1 MKTLVKLSPVLA
13 CFLFAAQAMAGDLV
27 LTAKWAA
34 QNPPWTST
42 TDTHVDLNAQVLSA
56 WRSISGN
63 NGAMCQAVWN
73 NLGPGLSGAG
83 NCIRNL
89 YNTGNTCSFDQNPV
103 ISVDSRNNKATI
115 TLHTSNNQLRFTT
128 SVQGVCNV
136 INTGDPNFAAWV
148 DVNATAV
155 LSYNGSELHVD
166 SANAE
171 IAHISLSGT
180 NTQAQ
185 AIIGMGNVLG
195 SITPVLNRMVG
206 RPFDF
211 SGPLNPSIIKVNVLL
226 AVAKSQLT
234 LPGAE
239 FSLGSDN
246 NGVLFEALYSKC
258 LAGQTAG
265 NLPGTGDTV
274 CLNSN
279 DWQKVKAVA
288 SNCIAPATINL
299 TCPAAA
305 DRGPKPADGWF
316 GNGSC
321 ITCQKQMGPQGYNG
335 PGTCLSGFH
344 YVAKT
349 KGCASDHPVTPDQA
363 PPPQPPR

>member
-1 MKTLVKLSPVLA
+1 MKTLLRLVPVFA
-13 CFLFAAQAMAGDLV
+13 CLVFVARAGAGDLL

-42 TDTHVDLNAQVLSA
+42 ENTHVDLNAEVLSA

-89 YNTGNTCSFDQNPV
+89 YNTGNTCSFDQNPA
-103 ISVDSRNNKATI
+103 ISVDSRNNTATI
-115 TLHTSNNQLRFTT
+115 TLRTGNQLRFTT
-128 SVQGVCNV
+128 SVQGPCNV
-136 INTGDPNFAAWV
+136 INTGDPNFTANV
-148 DVNATAV
+148 DVDAKAV
-155 LSYNGSELHVD
+155 LSYNGSELHVN

-171 IAHISLSGT
+171 ITHISLSGN

-195 SITPVLNRMVG
+195 SITPVLNRLVG

-226 AVAKSQLT
+226 AIAKSQLA

-246 NGVLFEALYSKC
+246 NGVLFQAVYAKC

-265 NLPGTGDTV
+265 KLPGTDEVV
-274 CLNSN
+274 CLDSP
-279 DWQKVKAVA
+279 DWLKVNAVVKACVA
-288 SNCIAPATINL
+288 PGKVEAK
-299 TCPAAA
+299 CPAASE
-305 DRGPKPADGWF
+305 RGPKPPDGWF

-321 ITCQKQMGPQGYNG
+321 VSC
-335 PGTCLSGFH
+335 
-344 YVAKT
+344 A
-349 KGCASDHPVTPDQA
+349 CAS
-363 PPPQPPR
+363 PRHWNPGNNSCELRLNVQ

>member
-1 MKTLVKLSPVLA
+1 VKLLVKLSPVLA
-13 CFLFAAQAMAGDLV
+13 CLLFAAQAVAGDLV
-27 LTAKWAA
+27 LTAKWTA
-34 QNPPWTST
+34 QNPPWIST
-42 TDTHVDLNAQVLSA
+42 EDTHVDLNAEVLSA

-83 NCIRNL
+83 NCLRNL
-89 YNTGNTCSFDQNPV
+89 YNTGNTCSFDQNPA
-103 ISVDSRNNKATI
+103 ISVDSRNNTATI
-115 TLHTSNNQLRFTT
+115 TLRTNNNQLRFTT

-136 INTGDPNFAAWV
+136 INTGDPNFTANV

-171 IAHISLSGT
+171 IAHISLSGN

-195 SITPVLNRMVG
+195 SITPVLNRLVG

-226 AVAKSQLT
+226 AIAKSQLA

-246 NGVLFEALYSKC
+246 NGVLFEALYTKC
-258 LAGQTAG
+258 LAGQTPG
-265 NLPGTGDTV
+265 QLPGTDEVV
-274 CLNSN
+274 CLNSP
-279 DWQKVKAVA
+279 DWLKVNAVVKA
-288 SNCIAPATINL
+288 CIAPGKVEAK
-299 TCPAAA
+299 CPAASE
-305 DRGPKPADGWF
+305 RGPKPLDGWF

-321 ITCQKQMGPQGYNG
+321 
-335 PGTCLSGFH
+335 LSC
-344 YVAKT
+344 A
-349 KGCASDHPVTPDQA
+349 CAS
-363 PPPQPPR
+363 PRHWNPSNDSCELRLNVP

>member
-1 MKTLVKLSPVLA
+1 VKFFVKLSPVLA
-13 CFLFAAQAMAGDLV
+13 CFLFAVQAVAGDLV

-63 NGAMCQAVWN
+63 NGPMCQAVWN
-73 NLGPGLSGAG
+73 SLGPGLSGAG
-83 NCIRNL
+83 NCLRNL
-89 YNTGNTCSFDQNPV
+89 YNTGNTCNFDQNPA
-103 ISVDSRNNKATI
+103 ISVDSRNNTATI
-115 TLHTSNNQLRFTT
+115 TLRTSNNQLRFTT

-136 INTGDPNFAAWV
+136 VNTGDPNFTAWV

-171 IAHISLSGT
+171 IAHISLSGN

-185 AIIGMGNVLG
+185 AIIAMGSVLG
-195 SITPVLNRMVG
+195 SITPVLNRLVG

-211 SGPLNPSIIKVNVLL
+211 SGPLNPSIIKINVLL
-226 AVAKSQLT
+226 AVAKSELA

-239 FSLGSDN
+239 FSLGSDS
-246 NGVLFEALYSKC
+246 NGVLFEAVYPKC
-258 LAGQTAG
+258 LTGQTPG
-265 NLPGTGDTV
+265 KLPGTDETV
-274 CLNSN
+274 CLNN
-279 DWQKVKAVA
+279 PDWLKVNAVVKACVA
-288 SNCIAPATINL
+288 PGKVEAK
-299 TCPAAA
+299 CPAASE
-305 DRGPKPADGWF
+305 RGPKPPDGWF

-321 ITCQKQMGPQGYNG
+321 
-335 PGTCLSGFH
+335 LSC
-344 YVAKT
+344 A
-349 KGCASDHPVTPDQA
+349 CAS
-363 PPPQPPR
+363 PRHWNASINACELRLNVP

>member
-1 MKTLVKLSPVLA
+1 MKALLRLVPVFACLVLLA
-13 CFLFAAQAMAGDLV
+13 RAGAGDLL

-42 TDTHVDLNAQVLSA
+42 ENTHVDLNAEVLSA

-89 YNTGNTCSFDQNPV
+89 YNTGNTCSFDQNPA
-103 ISVDSRNNKATI
+103 ISVDSRNNTATI
-115 TLHTSNNQLRFTT
+115 TLRTGNQLRFTT
-128 SVQGVCNV
+128 SVQGPCNV
-136 INTGDPNFAAWV
+136 INMGDPNFTANV
-148 DVNATAV
+148 DVDAKAV
-155 LSYNGSELHVD
+155 LSYNGSELHVN
-166 SANAE
+166 SAQAE
-171 IAHISLSGT
+171 ITHISLSGN

-195 SITPVLNRMVG
+195 SITPVLNRLVG

-226 AVAKSQLT
+226 AIAKSELT
-234 LPGAE
+234 LPGAVY
-239 FSLGSDN
+239 SLGSDN
-246 NGVLFEALYSKC
+246 NGVLFEATADKC

-265 NLPGTGDTV
+265 KLPGTDEVV
-274 CLNSN
+274 CLNSP
-279 DWQKVKAVA
+279 DWLKVNAVVKA
-288 SNCIAPATINL
+288 CMAPGKVEVK
-299 TCPAAA
+299 CPAASE
-305 DRGPKPADGWF
+305 RGPKPPDGWF

-321 ITCQKQMGPQGYNG
+321 ISC
-335 PGTCLSGFH
+335 
-344 YVAKT
+344 A
-349 KGCASDHPVTPDQA
+349 CAS
-363 PPPQPPR
+363 PRHWNPSNNSCELRLNVP

>member
-1 MKTLVKLSPVLA
+1 VKFLVKLSPVLA
-13 CFLFAAQAMAGDLV
+13 CFLFAVQAVAGDLV

-42 TDTHVDLNAQVLSA
+42 TDTHVDLNTEVLNA

-89 YNTGNTCSFDQNPV
+89 YNTGNTCSFDQNPA
-103 ISVDSRNNKATI
+103 ISVDSRNNTATI
-115 TLHTSNNQLRFTT
+115 TLRTNNNQLRFTT
-128 SVQGVCNV
+128 SVQGACNW
-136 INTGDPNFAAWV
+136 INTGDPNFTANV

-155 LSYNGSELHVD
+155 LSYNGSEIHVN

-171 IAHISLSGT
+171 ITHISLSGN

-195 SITPVLNRMVG
+195 SITPVLNRLVG

-211 SGPLNPSIIKVNVLL
+211 SGPLNPSIIKVNTLL
-226 AVAKSQLT
+226 AIAKSQLT
-234 LPGAE
+234 LPGE
-239 FSLGSDN
+239 NFSLGSDN
-246 NGVLFEALYSKC
+246 NGILFEAVADKC
-258 LAGQTAG
+258 LSGQTSG
-265 NLPGTGDTV
+265 KLPGTDDVV
-274 CLNSN
+274 CLTSA
-279 DWQKVKAVA
+279 DWLKVNAVVKACVA
-288 SNCIAPATINL
+288 PGKVEAK
-299 TCPAAA
+299 CPTASE
-305 DRGPKPADGWF
+305 RGPKPPDGWF

-321 ITCQKQMGPQGYNG
+321 
-335 PGTCLSGFH
+335 LSC
-344 YVAKT
+344 A
-349 KGCASDHPVTPDQA
+349 CAS
-363 PPPQPPR
+363 PRHWNPSNDSCELRLNLQ